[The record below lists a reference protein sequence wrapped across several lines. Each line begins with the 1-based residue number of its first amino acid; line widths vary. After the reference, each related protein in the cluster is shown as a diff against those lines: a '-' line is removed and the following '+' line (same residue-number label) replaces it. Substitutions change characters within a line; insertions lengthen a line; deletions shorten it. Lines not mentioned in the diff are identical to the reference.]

1 MHTYLGDLAGSISF
15 VVGELKYGIRREPD
29 NRSEVG
35 LPHKPH
41 APGGTAMNETYEG
54 LKVVYTEDESVYTK
68 RAAKVEDYLGQ
79 QLEQ

>member
-1 MHTYLGDLAGSISF
+1 
-15 VVGELKYGIRREPD
+15 
-29 NRSEVG
+29 
-35 LPHKPH
+35 
-41 APGGTAMNETYEG
+41 MNETYEG